1 MATIREVRDSFQ
13 THRSAYVEILE
24 GLQAELRSATTE
36 ADAAKSTLAPLVAA
50 ALARA
55 IPDLNAP
62 AVQTFDR
69 IGKDLGLKQSPLT
82 EKNRLLTRR
91 SNAQAEMSEITRSN
105 GSEATITT
113 ALTASRTATQDLQR
127 QAGKAREEIA
137 QHDAVLE
144 PFENLNR
151 KLTARGLSPVEP
163 HNLARFSR
171 PSGGMAA
178 LWRWATDPAYRI
190 ARPVLDQL
198 EAANVNIWIELNLR
212 TEEQQDMNR
221 LQTEEQQKKA
231 ETSRLNSVLTRLQE
245 CRNSQPSDREI
256 VNTLRLTVS
265 QMMENGGYLSA
276 VTQAMPDL
284 LPPEASALH
293 TRATLMGKLAA
304 RLRETIKDAESTATG
319 LKDSLRDLDKAVS
332 RSRGYVAVENFDLSG
347 QNRKLRAH
355 QNLARQRLQASR
367 EIRSA
372 ANRSSAA
379 STGSDDND
387 WLLWYLILSNNSSA
401 QTASAAHFSGQGG
414 RAGGGGASG
423 QWDDTASPN
432 SYFRADMLGVTPQD
446 AHQHGIDPTSLRISS
461 DVLDTLGVA
470 APDTGTSSF
479 NALSADAVRLPTM
492 DFNTLGGGTA
502 GFTLPQFD
510 LGDVTKALDLGG
522 SMNLGGYTAPVA
534 DFGSSA
540 MDSCSFGD

>member
-36 ADAAKSTLAPLVAA
+36 ADAAKSTLAPLIAA

-62 AVQTFDR
+62 AIQTFDH

-82 EKNRLLTRR
+82 EKDRLLTRR
-91 SNAQAEMSEITRSN
+91 SNAQAEISEITRSN

-151 KLTARGLSPVEP
+151 KLTARGLSPVEL

-212 TEEQQDMNR
+212 TEEQQDLNR
-221 LQTEEQQKKA
+221 LQTEEQKKKA
-231 ETSRLNSVLTRLQE
+231 ETSRLDLALTRLQE
-245 CRNSQPSDREI
+245 CKNNQPSDREI

-265 QMMENGGYLSA
+265 KMMENGDYLSA

-304 RLRETIKDAESTATG
+304 RLRETIKDAKPAATG
-319 LKDSLRDLDKAVS
+319 LKDSLRDLNRAVG
-332 RSRGYVAVENFDLSG
+332 RSRDNVAVKNFDLSDRE
-347 QNRKLRAH
+347 RKLRAH
-355 QNLARQRLQASR
+355 QNVARQRLQASR
-367 EIRSA
+367 EIRNA
-372 ANRSSAA
+372 TRNNAA
-379 STGSDDND
+379 STSSNDND
-387 WLLWYLILSNNSSA
+387 LLLWCLYMNCSDNSSA
-401 QTASAAHFSGQGG
+401 QTASAAPFSGQGG

-423 QWDDTASPN
+423 QWEDNSSPN
-432 SYFRADMLGVTPQD
+432 SYFRADMLGVTPQN
-446 AHQHGIDPTSLRISS
+446 ALRHGIDPASLRIPP
-461 DVLDTLGVA
+461 DVQEALSVS
-470 APDTGTSSF
+470 APDTGTSNF
-479 NALSADAVRLPTM
+479 NTLSADTVRLPTM
-492 DFNTLGGGTA
+492 DFNTMGGTA
-502 GFTLPQFD
+502 GSTLPQFD
-510 LGDVTKALDLGG
+510 LGSSV
-522 SMNLGGYTAPVA
+522 NLSDCATSVS
-534 DFGSSA
+534 DFASSI
-540 MDSCSFGD
+540 CNFGD